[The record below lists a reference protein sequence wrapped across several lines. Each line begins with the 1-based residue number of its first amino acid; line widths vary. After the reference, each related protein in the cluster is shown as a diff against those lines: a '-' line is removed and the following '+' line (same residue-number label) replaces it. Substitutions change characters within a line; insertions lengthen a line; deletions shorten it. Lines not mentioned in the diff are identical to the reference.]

1 MSEFMVSPEA
11 IRNVAGQVASG
22 ASEIDAQRASLL
34 AQIQG
39 LGDSWQGQAAS
50 ALQALYE
57 RWDSNVRALQETLT
71 EIGQTMQGAATAYE
85 STESNVQRSFS
96 A

>member
-1 MSEFMVSPEA
+1 MPEFTVTPEA

-50 ALQALYE
+50 ALQALYQ
-57 RWDSNVRALQETLT
+57 RWDSDVRALQETLT
-71 EIGQTMQGAATAYE
+71 EIGQAMQGAATEYE
-85 STESNVQRSFS
+85 TTESNVQRAFS
-96 A
+96 S

>member
-1 MSEFMVSPEA
+1 MSEYTVTPDA
-11 IRNVAGQVASG
+11 IRSVAGQVASG
-22 ASEIDAQRASLL
+22 ASEIDAQRSALL
-34 AQIQG
+34 ARIQG

-57 RWDSNVRALQETLT
+57 KWDADIRSLHTTLT

-85 STESNVQRSFS
+85 ATETGVRQSFS
-96 A
+96 S